1 MKIKF
6 QTIMSLALLALV
18 VGFVSS
24 CKDPLPPKAKI
35 YVIDQE
41 GAPVE
46 DAMVVIRAAYSD
58 SSHTMMV
65 YLSSGP
71 KKISDTTYTENDG
84 VVSKEFLYEAIYS
97 VEVTKAGDNNTPT
110 RRGLGVLIL
119 ENDKT
124 YEETITITPQTSF

>member
-1 MKIKF
+1 
-6 QTIMSLALLALV
+6 MSLALLAIV

-24 CKDPLPPKAKI
+24 CKDPIPPKAKI

-41 GAPVE
+41 GAPVD
-46 DAMVVIRAAYSD
+46 DAMVVIRTADSD
-58 SSHTMMV
+58 SSSTIV

-71 KKISDTTYTENDG
+71 KKISDTTYTEKDG
-84 VVSKEFLYEAIYS
+84 VVSKEFLYEAIYR
-97 VEVTKAGDNNTPT
+97 VEVTKAGDNNTPI

>member
-6 QTIMSLALLALV
+6 QTIMSLALLAIV

-24 CKDPLPPKAKI
+24 CKDPIPPKAKI

-41 GAPVE
+41 GAPVD
-46 DAMVVIRAAYSD
+46 DAMVVIRTADSD
-58 SSHTMMV
+58 SSSTIV

-71 KKISDTTYTENDG
+71 KKISDTTYTEKDG
-84 VVSKEFLYEAIYS
+84 VVSKEFLYEAIYR
-97 VEVTKAGDNNTPT
+97 VEVTKAGDNNTPI